1 MLVKKTNDRQFYAL
15 SFYNKESIDKQFS
28 HKPAKKQQFTLNP
41 EYVHFTLQQHQ
52 FKIYF
57 RTFFFVDIFY

>member
-1 MLVKKTNDRQFYAL
+1 MIGNFTHSLSTIKNPLINNLVINQ
-15 SFYNKESIDKQFS
+15 Q
-28 HKPAKKQQFTLNP
+28 KKQQFTLNP